1 MKPEFVCDMDEVL
14 ADFVD
19 AACRVHNR
27 PVDSVQSWLFYEQ
40 QWGITSLEFWGK
52 IHDLGESFYGEWV
65 KPKPWAFE
73 LFNRLTSLGPVLV
86 TTSPGI
92 GKPLDYS
99 SKRIWIDKYFPGA
112 RLAVMS
118 DKHWLAAPNRLL
130 IDDNEQTC
138 KTFRESGGNAVCVP
152 YPWNDRR
159 DYINE
164 RLQYVGGGID
174 HFVRECVSV

>member
-40 QWGITSLEFWGK
+40 QWGITSDEFWSK
-52 IHDLGESFYGEWV
+52 IHNLGESFYGDWV

-130 IDDNEQTC
+130 IDDNEDTC
-138 KTFRESGGNAVCVP
+138 LKFVNSGGHACLVP
-152 YPWNDRR
+152 YPWNCNR
-159 DYINE
+159 DLVSE
-164 RLQYVGGGID
+164 RLPAVGRQID
-174 HFVRECVSV
+174 YFVRNLN